1 LSLVPLAAMAFQTVV
16 VCFASYLL
24 WFWLI
29 RHYPATQLSSFT
41 LLTPVCGLLAGVL
54 LLHEPMTPRLLIALV
69 TVAGGIALVNRV
81 KHSRAVSPAR
91 QQPPARRS

>member
-1 LSLVPLAAMAFQTVV
+1 MSIVFQTVI

-41 LLTPVCGLLAGVL
+41 LLTPVFGLMGGVL
-54 LLHEPMTPRLLIALV
+54 LLGEPMTLRLLVALAA
-69 TVAGGIALVNRV
+69 VAGGIALVNRPLATPR
-81 KHSRAVSPAR
+81 RATVPASTLG
-91 QQPPARRS
+91 RSD